1 MNTFCDILV
10 IIRKYNLKI
19 VEYKNKI
26 KILNVDSLHPT
37 EILRIHDQFKKH
49 KKDIQLFLRQQK
61 QKVATIIKR
70 YDLGIDQIDLQ
81 SYKVTR
87 RWITANIQELAEKGW
102 TRPQL
107 FRYPNGLA
115 WRSACWG
122 PYMLGR
128 AVRLEINDKGEI
140 VFHWLI
146 GSPLLSEK
154 IIQQNISPLSCV
166 DYPSHLL

>member
-1 MNTFCDILV
+1 MNMFNEILAAIRQYDI
-10 IIRKYNLKI
+10 KI
-19 VEYKNKI
+19 FEYKNKI
-26 KILNVDSLHPT
+26 KILNIDNLHPT
-37 EILRIHDQFKKH
+37 EILRIHNQFKRH

-61 QKVATIIKR
+61 RKAITIIKK
-70 YDLGIDQIDLQ
+70 YDLKIDQIDLQ
-81 SYKVTR
+81 SYKVAR

-146 GSPLLSEK
+146 GSPMLGER
-154 IIQQNISPLSCV
+154 IVHQNISPLSCV
-166 DYPSHLL
+166 DYPSHLT